1 MSERSEEALR
11 RQTLIRV
18 LNLISAG
25 MGRCAGC
32 SQRAEVYSKRRTTL
46 APGKERCLDCWRA
59 ER

>member
-1 MSERSEEALR
+1 MSEPLEEALR

-18 LNLISAG
+18 MSQISAG

-32 SQRAEVYSKRRTTL
+32 HQRAEVFSKRRATSGE
-46 APGKERCLDCWRA
+46 AKERCLDCWRT

>member
-1 MSERSEEALR
+1 MSENSEAALR

-18 LNLISAG
+18 KYLISAG

-32 SQRAEVYSKRRTTL
+32 QQRAEVFSKRRTTPG
-46 APGKERCLDCWRA
+46 PGKERCLDCWRA